1 LIKFVQKNRTN
12 ISLKITNLHRACKAA
27 VTH

>member
-1 LIKFVQKNRTN
+1 
-12 ISLKITNLHRACKAA
+12 LKITNLHRVCKAA